1 MLGLGMAR
9 KKAVISAEP
18 AVLAEVEA
26 LVRRGVY
33 PTVSAFVR
41 EAMNDKLARVRNLE
55 LREQVAKY
63 CRKPHDTDDDEL
75 IAGQAFPDDES

>member
-1 MLGLGMAR
+1 MAR

-18 AVLAEVEA
+18 AALSEVEA

-41 EAMNDKLARVRNLE
+41 EAMNDKLEQVRNLQ

-63 CRKPHDTDDDEL
+63 CTESSSEDDDL
-75 IAGQAFPDDES
+75 IPAQAFPSDDES

>member
-1 MLGLGMAR
+1 MAR

-26 LVRRGVY
+26 LVQRGAY

-41 EAMNDKLARVRNLE
+41 EAMSDKLARVRNLE

-63 CRKPHDTDDDEL
+63 CREGSDKDDDEL
-75 IAGQAFPDDES
+75 ISAQAFPDDVEP

>member
-1 MLGLGMAR
+1 MVTR

-18 AVLAEVEA
+18 DVLSEVQA
-26 LVRRGVY
+26 LVRKGAY

-41 EAMNDKLARVRNLE
+41 EAMADKLARVRNLE

-63 CRKPHDTDDDEL
+63 CRAVGDDDEL
-75 IAGQAFPDDES
+75 IAAQAFPDDDDEP